1 MDRTVVENA
10 IVTWTVPVVENAI
23 VTWTVPVV
31 ENATV
36 TRTVPVVENDT
47 VTRTVLI
54 VELLYS
60 ESNPKGAVFSQPVRF
75 VRCGEY
81 IMACSVVCMRSA
93 SVHKLG
99 CVEV

>member
-1 MDRTVVENA
+1 MENA

-36 TRTVPVVENDT
+36 TRTVPVVENAT
-47 VTRTVLI
+47 VMRTVLI

-75 VRCGEY
+75 ERRVYHGMLWC
-81 IMACSVVCMRSA
+81 VCVCKCAQART
-93 SVHKLG
+93 
-99 CVEV
+99 

>member
-1 MDRTVVENA
+1 
-10 IVTWTVPVVENAI
+10 VENAI

-36 TRTVPVVENDT
+36 M
-47 VTRTVLI
+47 RTVLI
-54 VELLYS
+54 VELLCS
-60 ESNPKGAVFSQPVRF
+60 ESNPKRQGGAVFSQPVRF
-75 VRCGEY
+75 EAES
-81 IMACSVVCMRSA
+81 ISMACYGVYACA

>member
-1 MDRTVVENA
+1 M
-10 IVTWTVPVVENAI
+10 ENAI

-36 TRTVPVVENDT
+36 TRTVPVVENAT
-47 VTRTVLI
+47 VMRAVLI

-75 VRCGEY
+75 VRRWH
-81 IMACSVVCMRSA
+81 ALVCMRSA

>member
-1 MDRTVVENA
+1 MENA
-10 IVTWTVPVVENAI
+10 IVTWTVPVVENTI

-36 TRTVPVVENDT
+36 M
-47 VTRTVLI
+47 RTVLI

-75 VRCGEY
+75 EHA
-81 IMACSVVCMRSA
+81 MVCMRVQVCTS
-93 SVHKLG
+93 
-99 CVEV
+99 

>member
-1 MDRTVVENA
+1 VPVVENA

-36 TRTVPVVENDT
+36 M
-47 VTRTVLI
+47 RTVLI

-60 ESNPKGAVFSQPVRF
+60 ESNSKGAVLSQPVRF
-75 VRCGEY
+75 V
-81 IMACSVVCMRSA
+81 ACSGVYA
-93 SVHKLG
+93 
-99 CVEV
+99 

>member
-23 VTWTVPVV
+23 VTWAVPVV
-31 ENATV
+31 ENAAV
-36 TRTVPVVENDT
+36 MW
-47 VTRTVLI
+47 TVLI

-75 VRCGEY
+75 GAETR
-81 IMACSVVCMRSA
+81 MACYGVYRVCKCAQAR
-93 SVHKLG
+93 LCRG
-99 CVEV
+99 TT

>member
-1 MDRTVVENA
+1 MENA

-36 TRTVPVVENDT
+36 MW
-47 VTRTVLI
+47 TVLI

-60 ESNPKGAVFSQPVRF
+60 ESNPKGAVFSQPVPVF
-75 VRCGEY
+75 VLCGEY
-81 IMACSVVCMRSA
+81 IMACSGVYACA

>member
-1 MDRTVVENA
+1 MDRTFVENAIVTWAVPVVENA

-23 VTWTVPVV
+23 VTW
-31 ENATV
+31 A
-36 TRTVPVVENDT
+36 
-47 VTRTVLI
+47 VLI

-60 ESNPKGAVFSQPVRF
+60 ESNPKGAVFSQNLF
-75 VRCGEY
+75 VLSMLWCVN
-81 IMACSVVCMRSA
+81 ACA